1 MASKLPKTKARL
13 STSIKIWYIESSQIT
28 PDVLLHPQATDLPS
42 LKPKFIDGVEKFHE
56 VDDRLTEPR
65 YECDSKK
72 RGDVVDRILKVVE
85 KKISIDRVVFYK
97 DDVADFFEFPS
108 KELID
113 QNTPFAILKTEDV
126 PEDSNATQRAILYL
140 GCYIHNVPKTYEL
153 GRDLKVVQ
161 SINLGYKEKFVLDST
176 AITTI

>member
-1 MASKLPKTKARL
+1 MTAKLPLTKARL

-28 PDVLLHPQATDLPS
+28 PDVLLNPKAADLPS
-42 LKPKFIDGVEKFHE
+42 LKPRFINGVEKFHE
-56 VDDRLTEPR
+56 VDDRMTDPR

-72 RGDVVDRILKVVE
+72 RGDVIDRILKVVE

-108 KELID
+108 HELID
-113 QNTPFAILKTEDV
+113 QNTPFAILKTEAV
-126 PEDSNATQRAILYL
+126 PEGSNAVSRAILYM

-153 GRDLKVVQ
+153 GRDLKVMQ

-176 AITTI
+176 AIETI